1 MLIFCQVTII
11 THWQLIHL
19 LSHNFCV
26 KGVQHGLSGP
36 FMVYLSILNQDLQNS
51 AIKMP
56 VEPLVLLQT
65 SDGEGTYFQ
74 PDVIFEIMW
83 VFLGGL

>member
-1 MLIFCQVTII
+1 M
-11 THWQLIHL
+11 
-19 LSHNFCV
+19 

-74 PDVIFEIMW
+74 HDVIFEIMC
-83 VFLGGL
+83 FLGGGL